1 MSCQSTKGSACK
13 GSPQCM
19 VDQRPRYD
27 NQVISRKG
35 IIRPD
40 KRKRK
45 RKYL

>member
-1 MSCQSTKGSACK
+1 MSAKGGKGHPQMMVNQS
-13 GSPQCM
+13 
-19 VDQRPRYD
+19 PRYD

-45 RKYL
+45 RKFL